1 MQTISTFALL
11 VLSATST
18 LFSGGAQRQLATVDV
33 LAFDQPGM
41 ESAAEA
47 AAVARDW
54 IAKTTDSICGLKDT
68 NQVSNPA
75 LIDFQACLDA
85 TPQMKKLKD
94 NKIDPNSPEGIKLT
108 TEAANKVTAACETLR
123 IANGYCSVWKT
134 IRHKDGRTVA
144 DITDLVKAQ
153 F

>member
-18 LFSGGAQRQLATVDV
+18 LFGGAAQPQVESV
-33 LAFDQPGM
+33 DQPGL
-41 ESAAEA
+41 ERACDAAV
-47 AAVARDW
+47 VARDW
-54 IAKTTDSICGLKDT
+54 IAKTTDSICGLKDV

-123 IANGYCSVWKT
+123 VANGYCSVWKT

-144 DITDLVKAQ
+144 DITDLVKAT

>member
-1 MQTISTFALL
+1 MQTISTFALM

-18 LFSGGAQRQLATVDV
+18 LFGGGAQLPEPTVEQPV
-33 LAFDQPGM
+33 L
-41 ESAAEA
+41 ERAAEA

-54 IAKTTDSICGLKDT
+54 IAKSTDSICGLKDV

-75 LIDFQACLDA
+75 VIDFQACLDA

-123 IANGYCSVWKT
+123 VANGYCSVWKT
-134 IRHKDGRTVA
+134 IRHKDGRTVS
-144 DITDLVKAQ
+144 DITELVKAQ

>member
-1 MQTISTFALL
+1 MQTIPTLL
-11 VLSATST
+11 LLALSATSIV
-18 LFSGGAQRQLATVDV
+18 FGGEAQRPEPSVEQPVVERAT
-33 LAFDQPGM
+33 
-41 ESAAEA
+41 EA
-47 AAVARDW
+47 TAVARDW
-54 IAKTTDSICGLKDT
+54 IAKTTDSICGLKDV

-75 LIDFQACLDA
+75 VIDYQACLDA

-123 IANGYCSVWKT
+123 VANGYCSVWKT
-134 IRHKDGRTVA
+134 IRHKDGRTVS
-144 DITDLVKAQ
+144 DITELVKAQ